1 MVQCYFHAMHFTN
14 RTGLSW
20 NKNNVSWWENVGVSS
35 TVTSVLLE
43 HAGVSCTVTSV
54 LLEHVGVS
62 CTVTSVLLEHV
73 GVSCTVGCY
82 VSTV

>member
-1 MVQCYFHAMHFTN
+1 MVQCYFHAKHFTN

-43 HAGVSCTVTSV
+43 H
-54 LLEHVGVS
+54 
-62 CTVTSVLLEHV
+62 V
-73 GVSCTVGCY
+73 GVSCTVGFY
-82 VSTV
+82 FSTVKH